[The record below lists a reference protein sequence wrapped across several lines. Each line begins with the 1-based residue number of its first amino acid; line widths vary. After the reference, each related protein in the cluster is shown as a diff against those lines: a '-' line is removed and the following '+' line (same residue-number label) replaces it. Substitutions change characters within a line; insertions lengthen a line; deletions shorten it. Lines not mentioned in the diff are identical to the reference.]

1 MASSL
6 TRRFLLGS
14 ALALAATAAGLAT
27 LSGPAVAQEGKDTK
41 SLKGQAAPDFNLKT
55 LDGKDVKL
63 SALKGKVVLIDF
75 WATWCPPCVKGL
87 PHVNEIAQK
96 KELTDKGL
104 VVLAVNV
111 QEKAATVQKFMEA
124 KKLSLTVPLDADG
137 KASEAYL
144 VQGIPTTLVV
154 GRDGKISEVFVGLPP
169 KITAIDDAVTKALD
183 VKEAA
188 SAN

>member
-6 TRRFLLGS
+6 TRRYLLGC
-14 ALALAATAAGLAT
+14 ALALVAAAGLAM
-27 LSGPAVAQEGKDTK
+27 LSRPAVAQEGPDTK
-41 SLKGQAAPDFNLKT
+41 TLKGKAAPDFSLKT

-63 SALKGKVVLIDF
+63 SSLKGKVVLIDF

-87 PHVNEIAQK
+87 PHINEIAQK

-111 QEKAATVQKFMEA
+111 QEKAATVQKFMDA
-124 KKLSLTVPLDADG
+124 KKLTVSVPLDAEG

-144 VQGIPTTLVV
+144 VQGIPTTIVV
-154 GRDGKISEVFVGLPP
+154 GRDGKISEVFVGLPS
-169 KITAIDDAVTKALD
+169 KITAIDDAVTKALN
-183 VKEAA
+183 VKETA
-188 SAN
+188 SAK